1 MKNLVW
7 FKKDLRV
14 NDHRPLHEA
23 SIHGDVIGL
32 YILEPEWIGS
42 YEFSLSHYQFLKESL
57 IDLEKKLSEFN
68 IPLILRFGTAQEV
81 LQNLH
86 QQWKFQKV
94 FAHQETGVDWTFQ
107 RDRQVISWLKDQS
120 IEFKEFK
127 QFAVHRKIES
137 RNQWNELRK
146 KTIERKLVPLPIAKP
161 TSKLNLKSDPWPELK
176 AKNEDQKLKPVLQKG
191 GIFEAHATL
200 DSFLNERSPLYLQNI
215 SNPLGASK
223 HGSRISPYLSFG
235 NISMSEIHH
244 KLNDK
249 KRALLDPVWKKS
261 LWAFE
266 NRLWWHCHFIQKL
279 ETEPEIEFRN
289 VNRAFDGMREID
301 FNESYFQA
309 WCRGETGVP
318 MIDAAMRCLHQTG
331 WINFRMRAMLVSF
344 AAYHLWL
351 HWERPAQY
359 LAQHFL
365 DFEPGIHFSQF
376 QMQSGVTGIN
386 TIRIYSPV
394 KQAEDQDV
402 DGGFIH
408 QYLPELKGLQAPYL
422 YEPQTLP
429 PLLQMESGCVL
440 GRDYPDPIVDLKLAY
455 NQAKQKI
462 YDWKKTPEVRRA
474 AQVVLAKHGSRK
486 NSHFPTQKRND

>member
-14 NDHRPLHEA
+14 NDHHPLHEA
-23 SIHGDVIGL
+23 TFGDEVVAL
-32 YILEPEWIGS
+32 YILEPEWIQS
-42 YEFSLSHYQFLKESL
+42 YEFSLSHYQFLKECL
-57 IDLEKKLSEFN
+57 FELKNKLSEFQ
-68 IPLILRFGTAQEV
+68 IPLVVKYGQAQEV
-81 LQNLH
+81 FQNLH
-86 QQWKFQKV
+86 HQWKFEKV
-94 FAHQETGVDWTFQ
+94 LAHQETGVDWTYQ
-107 RDRQVISWLKDQS
+107 RDRQLISWFKSQS
-120 IEFKEFK
+120 VEFKEFQ
-127 QFAVHRKIES
+127 QFAVHRKIRS
-137 RNQWNELRK
+137 RDQWNELRK
-146 KTIERKLVPLPIAKP
+146 KTIERKLIPNPIAKS
-161 TSKLNLKSDPWPELK
+161 TGKLNLISDPWPDLQ

-191 GIFEAHATL
+191 GILQAHATL
-200 DSFLNERSPLYLQNI
+200 SSFLDERSALYLQNI
-215 SNPLGASK
+215 SNPIGASK

-244 KLNDK
+244 QLAER
-249 KRALLDPVWKKS
+249 KRNLADPIWKKS

-279 ETEPEIEFRN
+279 ETEPEIELRN
-289 VNRAFDGMREID
+289 VNRAFDGMRELD
-301 FNESYFQA
+301 FNESHFRA

-402 DGGFIH
+402 DGEFIH
-408 QYLPELKGLQAPYL
+408 QYLPELKSLQAPYL
-422 YEPQTLP
+422 YQPETLP
-429 PLLQMESGCVL
+429 PLLQMESGCLL
-440 GRDYPDPIVDLKLAY
+440 GRDYPYPIVDLKQAY
-455 NQAKQKI
+455 HQAKQKI
-462 YDWKKTPEVRRA
+462 YDWKKSPEVRLA
-474 AQVVLAKHGSRK
+474 AQVVLNKHGSRK

>member
-14 NDHRPLHEA
+14 NDHGPLYEA
-23 SIHGDVIGL
+23 SFGDEVIAL
-32 YILEPEWIGS
+32 YILEPEWVDS

-57 IDLEKKLSEFN
+57 IELERKLSEFN
-68 IPLILRFGTAQEV
+68 IPLILRYGQAHEV
-81 LQNLH
+81 FQNLH
-86 QQWKFQKV
+86 LQWKFEKV
-94 FAHQETGVDWTFQ
+94 FAHQETGADWSYQ
-107 RDRQVISWLKDQS
+107 RDLKSISWFKNQS
-120 IEFKEFK
+120 IEFTEFQ
-127 QFAVHRKIES
+127 QFAVHRKIKS

-146 KTIERKLVPLPIAKP
+146 KTIERKLIPHPMAKG
-161 TSKLNLKSDPWPELK
+161 TFEIILKSDPWPELQ
-176 AKNEDQKLKPVLQKG
+176 AKNEDQRLKPFLQKG
-191 GIFEAHATL
+191 GIYQAHHTL

-215 SNPLGASK
+215 SNPLGASR

-235 NISMSEIHH
+235 NISMTEIHH
-244 KLNDK
+244 LLNQK
-249 KRALLDPVWKKS
+249 KRNLTDPLWKKS
-261 LWAFE
+261 LWAF
-266 NRLWWHCHFIQKL
+266 
-279 ETEPEIEFRN
+279 
-289 VNRAFDGMREID
+289 DGMREMD

-309 WCRGETGVP
+309 WCRGETGIP

-408 QYLPELKGLQAPYL
+408 QYVPELKGLQAPYL
-422 YEPQTLP
+422 YDPQTLP

-440 GRDYPDPIVDLKLAY
+440 GRDYPYPILDLKRAY
-455 NQAKQKI
+455 SHAKQKI
-462 YDWKKTPEVRRA
+462 YDWKKNPEVRQA
-474 AQVVLAKHGSRK
+474 ARMVLDKHGSRK